1 MSPMRTTGLV
11 LTLLLVAAAGRADD
25 SLAEQTAAL
34 APASAPAPAASSTT
48 AAEDE
53 ADEGATDEPASFDL
67 ESNLRAVI
75 ERVFKEA
82 LPVVYRF
89 SSGSGASGQCT
100 AALLKWVL
108 AVRRLDPWALR
119 MVDAMGRP
127 PAGIFEG
134 TITDFGS
141 FDQCLEVRAQ
151 DAWGDESF
159 RGQYCSLFLKPNIDT
174 SKPVAFLRSSRR
186 NLTRIMK
193 SIWFPGFRLGICIP
207 SACSKEDIDALIK
220 SALSRYGVNASVPLC
235 DVQRDVLLD
244 RIQKAAVAFL
254 CIVLVMMLLGTVV
267 DVFLRSRHG
276 MAKKINA
283 VLDALTSW
291 SAYGNTLRLFDVS
304 DDGGRLRPLHGIRF
318 LTTLWIILAYS
329 HALTPIPNR
338 RRIFNMFDFVKET
351 PFMFIAN
358 AYPAADTFFCLSGF
372 LFGYSIFKQ
381 RHNIGKWLPV
391 LLVRR
396 YIRVIVPSMCL
407 LLVFSLVELL
417 SSGPIWRDGYAI
429 LRGNCMARW
438 WKIPA
443 LINNWEHSL
452 DSCLPHLWFF
462 AADLQLLVAFSPAVV
477 LLVRSP
483 RLGLILTIS
492 MVLGS
497 TLYVAL
503 QTYYKD
509 LYPVTIFFAD
519 NVMYGVNASVPL
531 CDVQRDVLLDRIQKA
546 AVAFLCI
553 VLVMML
559 LGTVVDV
566 FLRSRH
572 GMAKKINAV
581 LDALTSW
588 SAYGNTLRLFDV
600 SDDGGRLRPLHG
612 IRFLTT
618 LWIILAY
625 SHALTPIPNRRRIF
639 NMFDFVKE
647 TPFMFIANAYPAA
660 DTFFCLSGFL
670 FGYSI
675 FKQRHNIGKWLPV
688 LLVRRYIR
696 VIVPSMCLLL
706 VFSLVELLSSGPI
719 WRDGYA
725 ILRGNCMAR
734 WWKIPALINNWEHSL
749 DSCLPHL
756 WFFAADLQ
764 LLVAFSPAVVLL
776 VRSPRLGLILTISM
790 VLGSTLYVALQTYYK
805 DLYPVTIFF
814 ADNVMKSR
822 RTNTEVFKRPFAHAG
837 AFALGLLLALV
848 LRSRTQWAER
858 GATTAV
864 RLAGW
869 VVSAGCALAVILGV
883 EQWHKGVM
891 PSQAMAA
898 LYACL
903 HKTTWGA
910 FICWVAFV
918 VCTDRKGILSRFLS
932 WGPFVALSRLSYGA
946 YLLHILVLYI
956 RFGSIRERL
965 YSSHFV
971 QVSSPD
977 VSSETS
983 TESAT

>member
-1 MSPMRTTGLV
+1 MSVWRCAVYFCSQRRTLNICLWNTV
-11 LTLLLVAAAGRADD
+11 YAW
-25 SLAEQTAAL
+25 SLC
-34 APASAPAPAASSTT
+34 
-48 AAEDE
+48 
-53 ADEGATDEPASFDL
+53 
-67 ESNLRAVI
+67 
-75 ERVFKEA
+75 
-82 LPVVYRF
+82 
-89 SSGSGASGQCT
+89 SSG
-100 AALLKWVL
+100 
-108 AVRRLDPWALR
+108 AV
-119 MVDAMGRP
+119 VDAMGRP

-220 SALSRYGVNASVPLC
+220 SALSR
-235 DVQRDVLLD
+235 
-244 RIQKAAVAFL
+244 
-254 CIVLVMMLLGTVV
+254 
-267 DVFLRSRHG
+267 
-276 MAKKINA
+276 
-283 VLDALTSW
+283 
-291 SAYGNTLRLFDVS
+291 
-304 DDGGRLRPLHGIRF
+304 
-318 LTTLWIILAYS
+318 
-329 HALTPIPNR
+329 
-338 RRIFNMFDFVKET
+338 
-351 PFMFIAN
+351 
-358 AYPAADTFFCLSGF
+358 
-372 LFGYSIFKQ
+372 
-381 RHNIGKWLPV
+381 
-391 LLVRR
+391 
-396 YIRVIVPSMCL
+396 
-407 LLVFSLVELL
+407 
-417 SSGPIWRDGYAI
+417 
-429 LRGNCMARW
+429 
-438 WKIPA
+438 
-443 LINNWEHSL
+443 
-452 DSCLPHLWFF
+452 
-462 AADLQLLVAFSPAVV
+462 
-477 LLVRSP
+477 
-483 RLGLILTIS
+483 
-492 MVLGS
+492 
-497 TLYVAL
+497 
-503 QTYYKD
+503 
-509 LYPVTIFFAD
+509 
-519 NVMYGVNASVPL
+519 YGVNASVPL

-971 QVSSPD
+971 QLCEFIVVTVLSYSGAYVFYLLFEAP
-977 VSSETS
+977 STRFLGMATS
-983 TESAT
+983 AVLARFPEEPPQQRLDNLTVDEKKKHPPCPLRAKELEIPVPKSTHL